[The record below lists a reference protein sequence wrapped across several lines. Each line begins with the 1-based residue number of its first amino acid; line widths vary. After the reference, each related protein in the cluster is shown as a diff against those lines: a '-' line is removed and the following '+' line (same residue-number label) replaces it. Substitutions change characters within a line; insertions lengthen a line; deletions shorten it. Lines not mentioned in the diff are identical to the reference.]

1 MACRRRQH
9 KKYGNLRPG
18 FREQIQAAG
27 EIFRRTLLRPAYPS
41 PVNRRDQS
49 NAFSFYDSQLVRIAI
64 QSFVMQDLFAEQLKA
79 LRAASLD
86 RHLFEISS
94 PQGPEITVV
103 GRDRRTRRLINFSS
117 NDYLGLANDP
127 RLREAAI
134 SALQE
139 FGVGAGASRL
149 ISGTQ
154 PPHVRL
160 ERALAEWKGTEA
172 ALCFSS
178 GYAAALGSI
187 PALVTKND
195 VVLLDKLCHASLI
208 DAAKL
213 SGARLRIFPHNNLR
227 KLESHL
233 EWARRKH
240 AGKRVLI
247 VTESVFS
254 MDGDRA
260 PLRDLVQLKKQ
271 FDALLMLDEAHA
283 VGVIAPHGRG
293 LAAAENLSDGVDV
306 QMGTLSKALG
316 ASGGYICG
324 SHDLIEW
331 LTNRARSFIYSTAPP
346 PAIAAT
352 ALAAVNF
359 LSSPE
364 GEERRLVL
372 WERIRLMREL
382 RSPLTSYVSR
392 SANSGSA
399 IFPLIVGDE
408 QAALDLAAAL
418 KNEGFLVPA
427 IRYPTV
433 AKGSARLRI
442 TVTAAH
448 QEDHIR
454 SLCEAIR
461 NMTKSK

>member
-1 MACRRRQH
+1 
-9 KKYGNLRPG
+9 
-18 FREQIQAAG
+18 
-27 EIFRRTLLRPAYPS
+27 
-41 PVNRRDQS
+41 
-49 NAFSFYDSQLVRIAI
+49 
-64 QSFVMQDLFAEQLKA
+64 MQDLFAQQLKA
-79 LRAASLD
+79 LRAAALD

-103 GRDRRTRRLINFSS
+103 GRDRRARHLINFSS
-117 NDYLGLANDP
+117 NDYLGLTNDP
-127 RLREAAI
+127 RLRKAVIAGI
-134 SALQE
+134 NE

-154 PPHVRL
+154 SPHLRL
-160 ERALAEWKGTEA
+160 EQALAEWKGTEA

-178 GYAAALGSI
+178 GYAAALGTI

-233 EWARRKH
+233 QWARREH
-240 AGKRVLI
+240 TGKRVLI
-247 VTESVFS
+247 ITESVFS

-283 VGVIAPHGRG
+283 VGVIGPNGRG
-293 LAAAENLSDGVDV
+293 LAAEQNVSDDVDV
-306 QMGTLSKALG
+306 QMGTLSEALG
-316 ASGGYICG
+316 TSGGYICG
-324 SHDLIEW
+324 SHDLIQW
-331 LTNRARSFIYSTAPP
+331 LINRARSFIYSTAPP
-346 PAIAAT
+346 PAIAAA
-352 ALAAVNF
+352 ALASLNF

-364 GEERRLVL
+364 GEERRLLL
-372 WERIRLMREL
+372 WERIRLIRKL
-382 RSPLTSYVSR
+382 LSPLASHVSP
-392 SANSGSA
+392 NEDCGSA
-399 IFPLIVGDE
+399 IFPWIVEDE

-418 KNEGFLVPA
+418 KSEGFLVPA

-442 TVTAAH
+442 TVTASH
-448 QEDHIR
+448 EEDQIR
-454 SLCEAIR
+454 ALCEAIKR
-461 NMTKSK
+461 LSAAS

>member
-1 MACRRRQH
+1 M
-9 KKYGNLRPG
+9 
-18 FREQIQAAG
+18 E
-27 EIFRRTLLRPAYPS
+27 
-41 PVNRRDQS
+41 
-49 NAFSFYDSQLVRIAI
+49 
-64 QSFVMQDLFAEQLKA
+64 DLFVGQLKA
-79 LRAASLD
+79 LRAAALD
-86 RHLFEISS
+86 RHLSEINS
-94 PQGPEITVV
+94 PQGAEIEIA
-103 GRDRRTRRLINFSS
+103 GRSLINFSS
-117 NDYLGLANDP
+117 NDYLGLANDS

-134 SALQE
+134 AAINE

-154 PPHVRL
+154 SPHLRL

-172 ALCFSS
+172 TLCFSS

-213 SGARLRIFPHNNLR
+213 SGAILRVFPHNNLS
-227 KLESHL
+227 KLQSHL
-233 EWARRKH
+233 EWAQREH

-247 VTESVFS
+247 VSESVFS
-254 MDGDRA
+254 MDGNRA
-260 PLRDLVQLKKQ
+260 PLRELVQLKKQ

-283 VGVIAPHGRG
+283 VGVIGPHGRG
-293 LAAAENLSDGVDV
+293 LAAEENLSDDVDV

-331 LTNRARSFIYSTAPP
+331 LINRARSFIYSTAPP
-346 PAIAAT
+346 PAIAAA

-359 LSSPE
+359 LSSSE
-364 GEERRLVL
+364 GEERRLLL
-372 WERIRLMREL
+372 WERINLMRQL
-382 RSPLTSYVSR
+382 LLL
-392 SANSGSA
+392 SARKAINYQLSTINSNEGSA
-399 IFPLIVGDE
+399 IFPLLVGDE
-408 QAALDLAAAL
+408 QAALNLAAAL
-418 KNEGFLVPA
+418 KTKGFLVPA

-448 QEDHIR
+448 DENQIR
-454 SLCEAIR
+454 SLCEAIKR
-461 NMTKSK
+461 LSATS